1 MSERPG
7 ISRRQALIS
16 GSLAVTAPLLS
27 AGARTPPVVG
37 RPDSAVHQQL
47 STDGLSA
54 RRTGSLLEQVAI
66 AAVAWGPNRLDLFGL
81 GTDDAMYHKAW
92 MGNGWQPQWE
102 GLGGKFNSLPAVVA
116 WGRNRLD
123 VFGLGTDNAM
133 YHKAWMNNSWQP
145 QWEGL
150 GGRFSSP
157 PAVASWGANRLDVF
171 GLGTDNSMYHKAWMG
186 NGWQPQW
193 EGLGGIFNIPP
204 GP

>member
-92 MGNGWQPQWE
+92 LGNSWQPQWE
-102 GLGGKFNSLPAVVA
+102 GLGGKFN
-116 WGRNRLD
+116 
-123 VFGLGTDNAM
+123 
-133 YHKAWMNNSWQP
+133 
-145 QWEGL
+145 
-150 GGRFSSP
+150 
-157 PAVASWGANRLDVF
+157 
-171 GLGTDNSMYHKAWMG
+171 
-186 NGWQPQW
+186 
-193 EGLGGIFNIPP
+193 IPP